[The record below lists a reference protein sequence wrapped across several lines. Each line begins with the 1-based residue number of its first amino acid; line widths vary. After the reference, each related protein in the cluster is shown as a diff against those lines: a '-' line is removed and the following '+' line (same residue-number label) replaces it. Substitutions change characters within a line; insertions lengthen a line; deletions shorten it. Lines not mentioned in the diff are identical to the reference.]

1 MKLITL
7 WLLATWLVAC
17 GNAAPQAQVDEN
29 LLAVLAEQPLVVDVR
44 TPEEFATGHYPG
56 AINIPHDKIVDG
68 IRALSVANSDPIV
81 LYCRTGNRSG
91 QAERALTAVGFSAA
105 VNAGG
110 LEPLLATYEAP

>member
-44 TPEEFATGHYPG
+44 TPE
-56 AINIPHDKIVDG
+56 
-68 IRALSVANSDPIV
+68 
-81 LYCRTGNRSG
+81 
-91 QAERALTAVGFSAA
+91 
-105 VNAGG
+105 
-110 LEPLLATYEAP
+110 